1 MALEQQHLPLGR
13 LQLLQQHVSL
23 DEPDLPYRRRNHG
36 RHGARRHRTP
46 ATPGEVRL
54 GLYAQCQ
61 HRQELVYPPQY
72 TLGFSLD
79 VKNILNNQDIKTG
92 GYEQT
97 RLSKNTETTVT
108 TYQAFD
114 SKYFYMFGTTY
125 YLNLYFRF

>member
-1 MALEQQHLPLGR
+1 MYLSMSPIYRTDAVITGGMAPAT
-13 LQLLQQHVSL
+13 SNTC
-23 DEPDLPYRRRNHG
+23 D
-36 RHGARRHRTP
+36 ARRSSSRLIRFNASIGKNWYIHRK
-46 ATPGEVRL
+46 
-54 GLYAQCQ
+54 
-61 HRQELVYPPQY
+61 Y